1 MIKSEIMKKFNKLGE
16 KVEIEGLEDLFIF
29 DNWCSDNKGVR

>member
-1 MIKSEIMKKFNKLGE
+1 MIKSETMKKFNKLGE
-16 KVEIEGLEDLFIF
+16 KVETEGLEDSLIF